1 MNAATSVTLS
11 AAISQEQFEAGL
23 VKAIRFRCEAT
34 SGQVAEFDV
43 QLKDGRAASAS
54 LSLNDLSGIAGPWT
68 CTACAV
74 SRDGVEGPYSSS
86 SPESFKLVDPTP
98 LPLELFELQ

>member
-43 QLKDGRAASAS
+43 PLKDGRVASAT
-54 LSLNDLSGIAGPWT
+54 LSISDLSGITGPWK

-74 SRDGVEGPYSSS
+74 SRDGIEGPYSSS
-86 SPESFKLVDPTP
+86 SPEAFTLVDPTP
-98 LPLELFELQ
+98 LPLESFQIQ